1 MKTSTFWLGWMAAL
15 ALLLGTLNAAAL
27 ERITVTVDGVTREAL
42 IHLPARPDTNGSPV
56 VFVFHG
62 HGGSMRNAARS
73 FALERHW
80 PEAIVVYPQ
89 GLPTPGLLT
98 DPEGRQAGWQAAP
111 RLQGDRDLKFFD
123 ALLARIKTDHTVDR
137 RRIYAT
143 GHSNGGGFTYLL
155 WAERGETFAAV
166 APSAAVARYVQRLK
180 PKPALHLAGE
190 KDGLVKFSWQEKMM
204 QAVRTLNGCAATGQP
219 WADKATLYP
228 SPAGTPLVT
237 FIHPGGHE
245 FPVAGSALIVKFFQA
260 HPAAP

>member
-1 MKTSTFWLGWMAAL
+1 MKTLTLWLGWVAAL
-15 ALLLGTLNAAAL
+15 ALWPGTLNAAAL

-42 IHLPARPDTNGSPV
+42 VHVPERPATNGSPV

-89 GLPTPGLLT
+89 GLPTPGQLT
-98 DPEGRQAGWQAAP
+98 DPEGRRSGWQAAP
-111 RLQGDRDLKFFD
+111 GLQGDRDLKFFD
-123 ALLARIKTDHTVDR
+123 ALLAHLKSRHSLDPR
-137 RRIYAT
+137 RLYAT

-166 APSAAVARYVQRLK
+166 APSAAVARYAQRLK

-190 KDGLVKFSWQEKMM
+190 KDGLVKFSWQQQMM
-204 QAVRTLNGCAATGQP
+204 QTIRKVNGCVETGQP
-219 WADKATLYP
+219 WAANATLYP
-228 SPAGTPLVT
+228 SPQGTPVVT

-245 FPVAGSALIVKFFQA
+245 FPADGPALIVKFFRA